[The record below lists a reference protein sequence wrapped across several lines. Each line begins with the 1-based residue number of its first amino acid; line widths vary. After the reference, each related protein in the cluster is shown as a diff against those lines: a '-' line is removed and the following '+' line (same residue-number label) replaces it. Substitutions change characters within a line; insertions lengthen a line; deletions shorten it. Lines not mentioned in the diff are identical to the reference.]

1 MSLLDGRVAI
11 ISGGEGSIGMAIARA
26 LAAAGCAVFLT
37 GLDEAALRAGS
48 AELGDAAAGW
58 AVADVR
64 SSEQVKAAVMKAAGA
79 RTGRLDVVI
88 AGAGIS
94 GVIAP
99 VADYPEDVFEQVLA
113 VHVRGAFLLCKHT
126 LPYLGP
132 GASVIIVSSVVG
144 LTSDPGIAG
153 YATAK
158 HAQVGL
164 MRTLA
169 KEVAPRG
176 IRVNTLHPGPV
187 DNEFQHRIEVAAT
200 GRPAAEAAEI
210 FEQNIPLGRHA
221 SAEEVAR
228 AALFLASDASSFVT
242 GVTLPVDGGM
252 SILRR
257 GAPQEAAAS
266 TRTAATG
273 SGSP

>member
-1 MSLLDGRVAI
+1 MGLLDGRVAI
-11 ISGGEGSIGMAIARA
+11 ITGGEGSIGMATARA

-37 GLDEAALRAGS
+37 GLDEAGLRAGS
-48 AELGDAAAGW
+48 ATLGDAAAGW

-79 RTGRLDVVI
+79 RTGRLDVVV

-94 GVIAP
+94 GAIAP

-200 GRPAAEAAEI
+200 GRPAAEAAAI
-210 FEQNIPLGRHA
+210 FERNIPLGRHA

-252 SILRR
+252 SILRP
-257 GAPQEAAAS
+257 GAPQEPAAS

-273 SGSP
+273 SGNP